1 MIIYL
6 EKWFL
11 LFAALM
17 VNETVSIGFRLL
29 SPHGR
34 NQQRHQSGIYPSAYY
49 RAGRD
54 QFEQDL
60 VTPKQDAGELKAL
73 FSIKF

>member
-1 MIIYL
+1 MKTFSSL
-6 EKWFL
+6 VLVLFL
-11 LFAALM
+11 LLNAFM
-17 VNETVSIGFRLL
+17 VEKTVSIGFRLL

-34 NQQRHQSGIYPSAYY
+34 NQQRHQSGNYPSAYY

-60 VTPKQDAGELKAL
+60 AASKQDIME
-73 FSIKF
+73 

>member
-1 MIIYL
+1 MV
-6 EKWFL
+6 EK
-11 LFAALM
+11 
-17 VNETVSIGFRLL
+17 TVSIGFRLL

-34 NQQRHQSGIYPSAYY
+34 NQQRHQSGNYPSAYY

-60 VTPKQDAGELKAL
+60 AASKQDIME
-73 FSIKF
+73 